1 MILPQ
6 SGPREG
12 AGEIPMM
19 TNTMVGCCI
28 PSHQGR
34 RGQI

>member
-12 AGEIPMM
+12 AGEIPMKVKAM
-19 TNTMVGCCI
+19 TVYYVPN
-28 PSHQGR
+28 HQGR
-34 RGQI
+34 RGQM

>member
-12 AGEIPMM
+12 AGEIPMKVNAM
-19 TNTMVGCCI
+19 TVCYIPKNQGC
-28 PSHQGR
+28 